1 MLKST
6 ALAALGLLTLSG
18 AAYAGDYHRNLA
30 FQSTGPQPIMDIV
43 EAGGGTVAGTV
54 GTVSEM
60 WFVLNDGEM
69 EIPVTGDGFLPEG
82 ISSGDQSTVIGGI
95 WQGAIQADQIIR
107 QDGTAFGRVIAAA
120 SLRDNVWLEG
130 SGGLF
135 TGSAP
140 DILGQ
145 LTRRDFVYAR
155 LKIFL

>member
-6 ALAALGLLTLSG
+6 ALAAFSLLTLSG

-30 FQSTGPQPIMDIV
+30 FQPTGPQPIMDIV
-43 EAGGGTVAGTV
+43 EVGGGTVAGTV

-82 ISSGDQSTVIGGI
+82 IRSGDQITVIGGI

-107 QDGTAFGRVIAAA
+107 QDGTAFGAAA
-120 SLRDNVWLEG
+120 GKCHHRGRKKRHRMGRVHGASR
-130 SGGLF
+130 SGGVRRGAA
-135 TGSAP
+135 GS
-140 DILGQ
+140 
-145 LTRRDFVYAR
+145 TWR
-155 LKIFL
+155 